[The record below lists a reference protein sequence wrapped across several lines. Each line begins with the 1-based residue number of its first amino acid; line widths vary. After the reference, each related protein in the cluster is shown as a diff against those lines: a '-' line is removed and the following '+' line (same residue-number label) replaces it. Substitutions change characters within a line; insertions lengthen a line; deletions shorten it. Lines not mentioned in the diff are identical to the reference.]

1 MTINLSRNL
10 TAQVLLCTFLVTGVT
25 LRAQTL
31 FSDDFQSDSSA
42 NWSVYA
48 LSGNGSTTDY
58 TAQFAFDYSTQ
69 AYRYNGVTNHVPPA
83 PNSGGTT
90 KGLKLTV
97 NKSGAASVAAVSLYP
112 KNQSFSNNFS
122 LKFDLWTDYSGD
134 IPFGD

>member
-1 MTINLSRNL
+1 MKPMIIKLSRNL
-10 TAQVLLCTFLVTGVT
+10 TLALLLGAILFHSS

-42 NWSVYA
+42 NWSAYA

-112 KNQSFSNNFS
+112 K
-122 LKFDLWTDYSGD
+122 K
-134 IPFGD
+134 